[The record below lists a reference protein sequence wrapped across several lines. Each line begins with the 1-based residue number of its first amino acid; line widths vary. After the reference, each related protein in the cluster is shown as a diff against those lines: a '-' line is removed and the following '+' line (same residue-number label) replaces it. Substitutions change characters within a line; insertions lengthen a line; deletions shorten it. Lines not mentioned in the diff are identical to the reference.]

1 MDLFNRQWATY
12 RQVVDQD
19 LMEHRALST
28 AVAKA
33 IDTWME
39 SVGSDRGKREPP
51 RLVDL
56 GCGDLGLLA
65 PLLRRLPLGSYLGID
80 LSAQVLPLAAAALGP
95 VAYPCRWREL
105 DLLSWAA
112 ADNPAQPVDILHSA
126 FAIHHLSDGEK
137 ARFLDLCR
145 RRIAP
150 GGLFLWADV
159 FRQPGESRDAYGAR
173 YVERIRN
180 TWTELSQ
187 EERERVVTHLLSF
200 DHPADPV
207 VIQAAAAAAGWRWKW
222 LWRGT
227 HQAEALALLT
237 PA

>member
-1 MDLFNRQWATY
+1 MDLFNWQWATY
-12 RQVVDQD
+12 RRVVDQD
-19 LMEHRALST
+19 LMEHRALSA
-28 AVAKA
+28 AVATA
-33 IDTWME
+33 IDSWME
-39 SVGSDRGKREPP
+39 SVVSDRSQREQP

-56 GCGDLGLLA
+56 GCGDLGQLA

-95 VAYPCRWREL
+95 VSYPCRWREL
-105 DLLSWAA
+105 DLLSWAEE
-112 ADNPAQPVDILHSA
+112 DKPRQPLDILHSA

-137 ARFLDLCR
+137 ARFLQLCR

-159 FRQPGESRDAYGAR
+159 FREPGESRDAYGAR
-173 YVERIRN
+173 YVERICS
-180 TWTELSQ
+180 TWTDLSE
-187 EERERVVTHLLSF
+187 EERERVITHLLSF
-200 DHPADPV
+200 DHPADRAA
-207 VIQAAAAAAGWRWKW
+207 IQAAAAAAGWHWQW
-222 LWRGT
+222 LWQGS